1 MITSEHPS
9 EGEFEV
15 ELHPFRKSK
24 LLGKKLRFER
34 STALGFSPDTILRV
48 ITEKPFSSHME
59 VLEYGYFRALKAL
72 DLSIQTGAKLQKQTR
87 SDLKDMMQ
95 SARTVGGTPVTLDD
109 LKGIPENLSAP
120 WRIVR
125 RAFFGANERTGQRL
139 LARLAYYDRLTVEFS
154 RSRHMPE
161 RMERLKPRLAP
172 SLEYWHSLDLGMR
185 WEVIA
190 VLDSTLQHL
199 CWLDLELRSHD
210 ERRSVSAALRLTEP
224 SKRPIRHW
232 FDALLKSQGISDLL
246 ELHKFLVR
254 RNAIRHDDVISHDLL
269 KKWASSQRTIPYAG
283 AKTLLTACFGDK
295 AGKSIEAM
303 DLWNAKLFVFLTET
317 ICCFSKEPVEPL
329 VAQSHIHERL
339 KLLELGFLATKGNAT
354 TPLFVV

>member
-1 MITSEHPS
+1 MTTSEHQS
-9 EGEFEV
+9 EGDFEV
-15 ELHPFRKSK
+15 ELYPFRKSK

-34 STALGFSPDTILRV
+34 SSALGFSPDTIFRV

-59 VLEYGYFRALKAL
+59 VLDYGSFRALKAL
-72 DLSIQTGAKLQKQTR
+72 DLSIKTGTKLQEQTR
-87 SDLKDMMQ
+87 SNLKNMMQ
-95 SARTVGGTPVTLDD
+95 SARTAGGFPVTLDD
-109 LKGIPENLSAP
+109 LNGISKNLSAP

-125 RAFFGANERTGQRL
+125 RAFFGASERTGQRL
-139 LARLAYYDRLTVEFS
+139 LARLAYYDRLTVEFN

-161 RMERLKPRLAP
+161 RMERLKPRFAP
-172 SLEYWHSLDLGMR
+172 SLEYWGSLGLGMR

-199 CWLDLELRSHD
+199 SWLDLELRSRN
-210 ERRSVSAALRLTEP
+210 ERRSDSAVLRLTEP

-232 FDALLKSQGISDLL
+232 FDALLRSQGISDLL
-246 ELHKFLVR
+246 EFHKFLVR
-254 RNAIRHDDVISHDLL
+254 RNAIRHDEVISHDLL

-303 DLWNAKLFVFLTET
+303 DLWNAKLFVFLIET
-317 ICCFSKEPVEPL
+317 ILCFSKDPVEPL
-329 VAQSHIHERL
+329 VAQFHIHERL
-339 KLLELGFLATKGNAT
+339 KLLELGFMAPKGDVT